1 MAKALPTRHY
11 THPMICD
18 PLSYKW
24 FPNRNNGQRR
34 KQVPSDLRK
43 EKKKCLRPYKKVVT
57 IPMISTD
64 LYYAEDQYDERQEPW

>member
-1 MAKALPTRHY
+1 MAKALPIRHY

-34 KQVPSDLRK
+34 KQVPSDLKKERK
-43 EKKKCLRPYKKVVT
+43 MPKIL
-57 IPMISTD
+57 
-64 LYYAEDQYDERQEPW
+64 